1 MSASFRTTPTA
12 MPRPLAIATVAA
24 ARPLDEDL
32 PPLVA
37 ALEAIGI
44 EVQVCD
50 WDDPVVDW
58 SGFELVLLRSTWD
71 YAQRLPEFLAWCAQ
85 VSARTSLLN
94 PADLVRWNSDK
105 HYLRDLSEAG
115 IAVVESVFIEPGEAA
130 DGFPDYPEFVVK
142 PAVGAGS
149 RDTRRHLRQGRAAAI
164 AHVRELLDGG
174 RAVLVQPYQTAVD
187 TLGET
192 ALMFFDGEFS
202 HAIRKGPLLQRDRG
216 ATELLFAPEQI
227 DPRTPSAAELALAR
241 QVLDTLPFA
250 TPLYARI
257 DLLPTPDGPR
267 LLELELIEPSLFFQ
281 HSATAAARFAARL
294 VARSAVLGRARSL
307 PAPPSDPPR
316 EPHASHR

>member
-1 MSASFRTTPTA
+1 MSASPA
-12 MPRPLAIATVAA
+12 PSAIVMPRPLAIATVAA
-24 ARPLDEDL
+24 ARPLDDDL
-32 PPLVA
+32 PPLLA
-37 ALEAIGI
+37 ALEAIG
-44 EVQVCD
+44 VGARVCD
-50 WDDPVVDW
+50 WDDPGVDW

-71 YAQRLPEFLAWCAQ
+71 YTQRLPEFLAWCAQ
-85 VSARTSLLN
+85 VSACTTLLN
-94 PADLVRWNSDK
+94 PVEIVRWNSDK

-115 IAVVESVFIEPGEAA
+115 IAVVESLFIEPGEPA

-164 AHVRELLDGG
+164 EHVRELLDGG
-174 RAVLVQPYQTAVD
+174 RAVLVQPYQAGVD

-241 QVLDTLPFA
+241 QVLGALPFA
-250 TPLYARI
+250 IPLYARI

-281 HSATAAARFAARL
+281 HSAPAAARFAVRL
-294 VARSAVLGRARSL
+294 VARAAALV
-307 PAPPSDPPR
+307 SDR
-316 EPHASHR
+316 